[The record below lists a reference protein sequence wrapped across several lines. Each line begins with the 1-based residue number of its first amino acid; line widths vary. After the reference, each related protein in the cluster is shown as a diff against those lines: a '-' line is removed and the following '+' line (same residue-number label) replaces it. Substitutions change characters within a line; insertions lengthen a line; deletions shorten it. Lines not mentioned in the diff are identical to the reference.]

1 MGGDFSLRKKI
12 GTVID
17 EDLIFKAKE
26 TALLKKESLSQL
38 LEDALQMYLQKIEGK
53 KRRSKNIAKI
63 THGIMEVPKST
74 LKAIMEEEGVYDA

>member
-1 MGGDFSLRKKI
+1 MRKKI

-26 TALLKKESLSQL
+26 AALLKKESLSQL
-38 LEDALQMYLQKIEGK
+38 LEDALEMYLQKIEGK
-53 KRRSKNIAKI
+53 KRHNKNIAKI
-63 THGIMEVPKST
+63 THGIMGVSKAT